1 MISTE
6 CKLRT
11 TLHESDGIGQDIGET
26 VQETT
31 IPIVRIEKVYAS
43 EFYRANEQGMR
54 PTIRIVI
61 NSLNYNNETELEYAG
76 TIYNIIRIDDDI
88 EELALVCERK
98 LKNV

>member
-1 MISTE
+1 MINTE

-11 TLHESDGIGQDIGET
+11 LLHESDGIGVEKNET
-26 VQETT
+26 IQEVVV
-31 IPIVRIEKVYAS
+31 PITRVEKVYAT

-54 PTIRIVI
+54 PVLRLVI
-61 NSLNYNNETELEYAG
+61 SALNYNNETELEYNG
-76 TIYNIIRIDDDI
+76 TIYTIIRVDDNI

>member
-11 TLHESDGIGQDIGET
+11 LLHESDGIGVENET
-26 VQETT
+26 VQEITVPVT
-31 IPIVRIEKVYAS
+31 RVEKVYAS
-43 EFYRANEQGMR
+43 EFYRANEQGLR
-54 PTIRIVI
+54 PVLRIVI
-61 NSLNYNNETELEYAG
+61 NALNYNYEQELEYNG
-76 TIYNIIRIDDDI
+76 VVYTIIRVDDNI

>member
-11 TLHESDGIGQDIGET
+11 LLHESDGIGVENET
-26 VQETT
+26 VQEVTV
-31 IPIVRIEKVYAS
+31 PITRVEKVYAS
-43 EFYRANEQGMR
+43 EFYRANEQGLR
-54 PTIRIVI
+54 PVLRLVI
-61 NSLNYNNETELEYAG
+61 NSLNYNNETELEYNG
-76 TIYNIIRIDDDI
+76 VVYTIIRIDDNI

>member
-1 MISTE
+1 MINTE

-11 TLHESDGIGQDIGET
+11 LLHESDGIGVENET
-26 VQETT
+26 IQEVVV
-31 IPIVRIEKVYAS
+31 PIIRVEKVYAT

-54 PTIRIVI
+54 PVLRLVI
-61 NSLNYNNETELEYAG
+61 SALNYNNETELEYNG
-76 TIYNIIRIDDDI
+76 TIYTIIRVDDNI

>member
-11 TLHESDGIGQDIGET
+11 TIHESDGIGVET
-26 VQETT
+26 ETIQETT

-98 LKNV
+98 LKYV

>member
-11 TLHESDGIGQDIGET
+11 IIHESDGIGVET
-26 VQETT
+26 EQVQEITV
-31 IPIVRIEKVYAS
+31 PIVRVEKVYAS

-54 PTIRIVI
+54 PVIRIVI
-61 NSLNYNNETELEYAG
+61 NAINYNNEPELEYSG
-76 TIYNIIRIDDDI
+76 TIYNIIRIDDDL

-98 LKNV
+98 LKYV